1 MGRSVVLDISM
12 VALGKYGHPLR
23 DIDSVESTDQVGGK
37 YLCSPELSAIDDVEY
52 SHGPSRFVR
61 CPSRAGSRT
70 VGQMTD
76 CFGIPPPGNIIL
88 PMDHRSRT
96 SPLVSR
102 RRFLQM
108 AGITGLGA
116 FASAILGIPPINA
129 VPALAGGRRRVAY
142 WSDPETWG
150 GRVPGRNDVAIV
162 SKRII
167 LNVNAR
173 VRGVVIKPRGKLV
186 FHPGRS
192 VTLQSRG
199 NVVVRGRL
207 TVRPRRPA
215 IVHRL
220 LFPRIDERR
229 FVGGGM
235 EVVPSDVGLWVTD
248 NGVLDIAGSPKL
260 AWTKASGAVPVGA
273 TNVTLRDDPVGWRV
287 GDEVVLTP
295 TLSPSN
301 PQHDIAY
308 DTGTV
313 VAVDRLTKRITLS
326 SPTKFEHPAVE
337 VEPGVVHTAE
347 ILNLTRNV
355 RIEGTAAGRS
365 HVWIRSSR
373 RQYVRN
379 ATLRHTGPRR
389 TRKDFPAFTEP
400 VLGRYSLHFHM
411 MDNASRGSIVE
422 GVVVT
427 ESGNHAFVPHQSHG
441 ITFRD
446 CITHNTFEDA
456 YWWDPSPD
464 PGKIPAHPTD
474 DALYERCV
482 ASMVQSDPPSHGFL
496 MAGFF
501 LGARNRNVIRNC
513 VAVGVQGSVDSCGF
527 IWPENSSGGFW
538 KFEDCLAH
546 NNRVNGITAWHNNDL
561 PHVISRYTAYHN
573 GRAGILH
580 GAYTN
585 GFHYVDSVLYGNRF
599 AAIDS
604 HALSLSAPLLTF
616 TGIRC
621 DQAGLSPYCVVT
633 TEHVAAPVAPAR
645 FVGCHF
651 RGYGTAA
658 FGFVDPG
665 SPFPNLYTLTDC
677 TFEGNE
683 FWLASDIHVG
693 SRIRV
698 LDPVHG
704 SITLRR
710 ADQLGVFHPEWNAS
724 VSNIS

>member
-1 MGRSVVLDISM
+1 VGRSVVLDSPI
-12 VALGKYGHPLR
+12 VAVGKDGHKLR
-23 DIDSVESTDQVGGK
+23 DIGFIQSSDQVRGE
-37 YLCSPELSAIDDVEY
+37 YLSATELSAIDDVED
-52 SHGPSRFVR
+52 SHCLSRFSHAFKGCR
-61 CPSRAGSRT
+61 RT
-70 VGQMTD
+70 SVGQLTD
-76 CFGIPPPGNIIL
+76 CLGDPASCTIVY
-88 PMDHRSRT
+88 PMDCRSR
-96 SPLVSR
+96 SSRGVSR
-102 RRFLQM
+102 RQFLKM
-108 AGITGLGA
+108 AGVTGLSALASTLSGA
-116 FASAILGIPPINA
+116 SSISALR
-129 VPALAGGRRRVAY
+129 ALAGRHRRVAY

-167 LNVNAR
+167 LNVSAR
-173 VRGVVIKPRGKLV
+173 VRGVVIKPGGTLI
-186 FHPGRS
+186 FHPGKS

-199 NVVVRGRL
+199 NIVVRGRL

-215 IVHRL
+215 LVHRL

-235 EVVPSDVGLWVTD
+235 EVLPSDVGLWVTD
-248 NGVLDIAGSPKL
+248 NGMLDIAGSAKL
-260 AWTKASGAVPVGA
+260 AWSRATGTVPVGA
-273 TNVTLRDDPVGWRV
+273 TDITLLDDPAGWRV
-287 GDEVVLTP
+287 GDQIVLTP

-313 VAVDRLTKRITLS
+313 VAVDRLNKRVRIT
-326 SPTKFEHPAVE
+326 PPIKFEHPAVE

-355 RIEGTAAGRS
+355 RIEGTTAGRS
-365 HVWIRSSR
+365 HVWIGSSR
-373 RQYVRN
+373 RQYIRN
-379 ATLRHTGPRR
+379 ASIRHTGPRQ

-400 VLGRYSLHFHM
+400 VLGRYSLHFHG

-441 ITFRD
+441 VTFRD
-446 CITHNTFEDA
+446 CITHDTFEDA

-464 PGKIPAHPTD
+464 PGKIPAPPTN

-482 ASMVQSDPPSHGFL
+482 ASMVQSDPSSHGFL

-501 LGARNRNVIRNC
+501 LGARKGNVIRNC

-527 IWPENSSGGFW
+527 IWPEKSSGGFW

-561 PHVISRYTAYHN
+561 PHVISRFTAYHN

-585 GFHYVDSVLYGNRF
+585 GFRYEDSVLYGNRF
-599 AAIDS
+599 AAVDS
-604 HALSLSAPLLTF
+604 HALSLSTPLLTF
-616 TGIRC
+616 SGIRC

-633 TEHVAAPVAPAR
+633 TEHVAEAVAPAR
-645 FVGCHF
+645 FEGCRF
-651 RGYGTAA
+651 RGYGKAA
-658 FGFVDPG
+658 FGFVDPS
-665 SPFPNLYTLTDC
+665 SPFPNLYTIVDC
-677 TFEGNE
+677 SFEQNE
-683 FWLASDIHVG
+683 FWLANDVHAAT
-693 SRIRV
+693 RIRV
-698 LDPVHG
+698 VDPVHG

-710 ADQLGVFHPEWNAS
+710 ADQPGVFNPEWNAS
-724 VSNIS
+724 VSHTS